1 MGKKKWYLDILKL
14 SMIPGIAAVSQSKNR
29 SMFSFRLCVLLC
41 AVTGFVWQTKVLVE
55 EYLRYPTVLDIRN
68 QHIALLYLPGVTF
81 CFINGLQ
88 GKTYCPE
95 TSCKKLTVKEFK
107 ELYPGE
113 KLPSKPEDF
122 LVPLNLSEV
131 YLLPPKRLLE
141 ILEVDYLPS
150 VALYLNYFQVNMGEI
165 KMKPAPIVR
174 SYSSVPPMCFY
185 FNVLGKNES
194 YLMTVKKT
202 PFLTEAELHLRRIH
216 MINGGKRLDAELNM
230 GQISV
235 HSQNNFNN
243 PFLTGVSIENGKN
256 IILRVRQVL
265 KKSLPYPYETDCHD
279 YVTEIEESSSPGPT
293 NLMECIEQCKLKL
306 SLLNHDCVLESIWYP
321 HNYQRCRP
329 SKYKDVLE

>member
-14 SMIPGIAAVSQSKNR
+14 SMIPGIAAVSQSKKY

-68 QHIALLYLPGVTF
+68 QHFALLYMPGVTF
-81 CFINGLQ
+81 CFLNGLQ
-88 GKTYCPE
+88 GKKYCPG

-113 KLPSKPEDF
+113 KLPSKAVDF
-122 LVPLNLSEV
+122 LVPLNLSEI

-141 ILEVDYLPS
+141 ILEVDYPPA
-150 VALYLNYFQVNMGEI
+150 VKLYLKYFQMYMGGI
-165 KMKPAPIVR
+165 QMKTAPIVR
-174 SYSSVPPMCFY
+174 SYSSVPPMCFN

-194 YLMTVKKT
+194 YSMTVKKT
-202 PFLTEAELHLRRIH
+202 PFHTETELHLRRIH
-216 MINGGKRLDAELNM
+216 MIKGAKRLDAELNM

-235 HSQNNFNN
+235 HSRSNFNN

-279 YVTEIEESSSPGPT
+279 YITENEESSSLGPT